1 MSTDIHTPALPARCT
16 GDCENGNRDCTCGG
30 SIGMWDDERAHPRLA
45 VALYLGA
52 FALAIVASIAGAVFG
67 SAA

>member
-1 MSTDIHTPALPARCT
+1 MSAPTTTPALPGCCT
-16 GDCENGNRDCTCGG
+16 GDCDGATRDCTCGG
-30 SIGMWDDERAHPRLA
+30 AIGMWDDERTYPRTA

-52 FALAIVASIAGAVFG
+52 FALAIVGSIAAAVLG